1 MKIGNEN
8 YYIVEGAEELEVI
21 LQNLTPDFADDF
33 CELIETYRKDRIY
46 FTKAG
51 IYQIEYEVE
60 NPCKHGFRV
69 DKIDLSKIAMYYT
82 NCMIL
87 LEYGN
92 NIL

>member
-8 YYIVEGAEELEVI
+8 YYIIESVEELEAM
-21 LQNLTPDFADDF
+21 LQNLAPDFTEDF
-33 CELIETYRKDRIY
+33 CELIEGCKKDNIN
-46 FTKAG
+46 FKEAG

-69 DKIDLSKIAMYYT
+69 DKIDIDEIITYYT

-87 LEYGN
+87 LEYSN
-92 NIL
+92 K